1 MTIAH
6 LNRRQE
12 FDILK
17 GILIICV
24 VMGHTATGIPYI
36 DVFWF
41 HMPAFFLITG
51 FLTRTWLS
59 PADIFH
65 AIKIKDKSIL
75 SRVAKYLIPY
85 FTYCFVFY
93 LIFHTESILK
103 NIVRVL
109 YAGSNNVTI
118 YSFPYWYINAL
129 FIGTLA
135 MGVCTTWKK
144 KYQYGVIAAIWLF
157 LHTGVIHLLPVP
169 LPWGIDNA
177 LGAVV
182 FLYIGYLA
190 KDIAYKKWHLLL
202 LFVPVMFI
210 FFNKYT
216 DFSYKINMMGMVYD
230 HFVLDLI
237 VPLSFTYLLYRFSC
251 FLKRIPLICTII
263 AYLGQASITIYF
275 IHAAILWIMRDNYDD
290 SIRMMTAL
298 AIGCVLHGLFE
309 YFRITRIIFL
319 GNMKMEIN

>member
-1 MTIAH
+1 MTISH
-6 LNRRQE
+6 LKRRQE

-17 GILIICV
+17 GLLIICV
-24 VMGHTATGIPYI
+24 VMGHTAMGIPFV

-41 HMPAFFLITG
+41 HMPAFFMITG

-65 AIKIKDKSIL
+65 AIKIKDKSIF

-93 LIFHTESILK
+93 LIFHTESVLK
-103 NIVRVL
+103 NLVRVL
-109 YAGSNNVTI
+109 YAGSNNITV

-129 FIGTLA
+129 FIGILM
-135 MGVCTTWKK
+135 MGMCVTWKK
-144 KYQYGVIAAIWLF
+144 MYQYGFIAVIWIF

-177 LGAVV
+177 LGSVV

-190 KDIAYKKWHLLL
+190 KDIAYKKWNL
-202 LFVPVMFI
+202 LFLLVPFMFVML
-210 FFNKYT
+210 NKYT
-216 DFSYKINMMGMVYD
+216 DLNYKINMMGMVYE
-230 HFVLDLI
+230 HFILDII
-237 VPLSFTYLLYRFSC
+237 VPLSFTYLLYRFS
-251 FLKRIPLICTII
+251 FLLKRIPLICNIT
-263 AYLGQASITIYF
+263 AYLGHASITIYF
-275 IHAAILWIMRDNYDD
+275 IHAAILWIMRDNCDD
-290 SIRMMTAL
+290 SARIIVAL
-298 AIGCVLHGLFE
+298 AIGCTLHRLFE